1 MKHRSKRWSNAGFL
15 HLVKQYTCAESN
27 LCAFFFFLIFFAN
40 HMSCFPLPRDVRF
53 HPTRVRK
60 IGLSALL
67 ASTALGALRCKKK
80 KKVIKRSNFT
90 TSSMCNYFIV
100 LLFFFLFFTRFSTMR
115 KKKKADF
122 SFSIHDIKMSFALMG

>member
-1 MKHRSKRWSNAGFL
+1 
-15 HLVKQYTCAESN
+15 
-27 LCAFFFFLIFFAN
+27 
-40 HMSCFPLPRDVRF
+40 MSCFPLPRDVRF

-90 TSSMCNYFIV
+90 ISSMCNYFIL
-100 LLFFFLFFTRFSTMR
+100 LLFFFFGFYEILNNAG
-115 KKKKADF
+115 KKKADF

>member
-1 MKHRSKRWSNAGFL
+1 
-15 HLVKQYTCAESN
+15 
-27 LCAFFFFLIFFAN
+27 
-40 HMSCFPLPRDVRF
+40 MSCFPLPRDVRF